1 MQEPQQPTME
11 ISDLSTL
18 QKTDLANAIAMLTV
32 AETTQSAFSS
42 VFAYLGIPVPESWS
56 YTETDDAGAGEERQL
71 ELYQQAEQLMTD
83 AECLKYEVLL
93 EVNDQESVKA
103 IQAASTQIWSEFQDL
118 DANENWEEF
127 ISRIQS
133 I

>member
-1 MQEPQQPTME
+1 VYEV
-11 ISDLSTL
+11 
-18 QKTDLANAIAMLTV
+18 AVLT
-32 AETTQSAFSS
+32 S
-42 VFAYLGIPVPESWS
+42 GIVVLPS
-56 YTETDDAGAGEERQL
+56 YSIVNDDAGANEERQL

-103 IQAASTQIWSEFQDL
+103 IQAASTQIWSEFQAL
-118 DANENWEEF
+118 DVNEDWDEF

>member
-1 MQEPQQPTME
+1 
-11 ISDLSTL
+11 
-18 QKTDLANAIAMLTV
+18 
-32 AETTQSAFSS
+32 
-42 VFAYLGIPVPESWS
+42 
-56 YTETDDAGAGEERQL
+56 
-71 ELYQQAEQLMTD
+71 MTD

-103 IQAASTQIWSEFQDL
+103 IQAASTQIWSEFQAL
-118 DANENWEEF
+118 DVNEDWDEF